1 MNRKKLTT
9 LGLLWGRVHCA
20 WIQARSKTFSIG
32 PYPRTLRTSGHS
44 SVSQASIG
52 TSFHK
57 YSEIARP
64 LLDLTKKLINFEWGP
79 QQHRAFREL
88 QRRMC
93 SSPVLVQPNF
103 NKRFYLQADAS
114 LYGIGAVLSQ
124 EGDHLSQSLAKRSKP
139 ILHPVAYYSS
149 TFSSAERNYDI
160 YERELLAVMKSL
172 AHWRQYLGWTKEPFV
187 IKTDHANLQYW
198 KSPKNLNR

>member
-1 MNRKKLTT
+1 
-9 LGLLWGRVHCA
+9 
-20 WIQARSKTFSIG
+20 
-32 PYPRTLRTSGHS
+32 
-44 SVSQASIG
+44 
-52 TSFHK
+52 
-57 YSEIARP
+57 
-64 LLDLTKKLINFEWGP
+64 
-79 QQHRAFREL
+79 
-88 QRRMC
+88 MC

-124 EGDHLSQSLAKRSKP
+124 EGDHLSQSLAKWSKP

-149 TFSSAERNYDI
+149 TFSSAEQNYDI

-198 KSPKNLNR
+198 KSPKNLNRRTARWHADLQEYDYVIQHVPGKENIVADALL